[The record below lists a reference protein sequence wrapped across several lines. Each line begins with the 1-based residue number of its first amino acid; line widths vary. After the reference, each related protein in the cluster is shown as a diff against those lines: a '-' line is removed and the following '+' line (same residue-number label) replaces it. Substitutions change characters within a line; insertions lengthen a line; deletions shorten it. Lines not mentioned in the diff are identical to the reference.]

1 MFKPIIGSVCFSNS
15 FWSLLIINNAI
26 FFIQEKKTKQGKQ
39 SKKKKLLKNKNKK
52 KESKEQ
58 IKTYLLK
65 PFKPKKKKPC
75 NYQLRI
81 HTLHQD
87 MFSPNMREPITL
99 LMLC

>member
-1 MFKPIIGSVCFSNS
+1 MQYVQANNWQCVFFK
-15 FWSLLIINNAI
+15 LILVLINYQQRNI
-26 FFIQEKKTKQGKQ
+26 FHSG
-39 SKKKKLLKNKNKK
+39 KKKQNKGNKVKKKQLKNKNK

-65 PFKPKKKKPC
+65 PFKPKKTC

-87 MFSPNMREPITL
+87 IFSPNMREPITL